1 MKKSTVTKKIRLL
14 FGSLMILSF
23 LVTICNVLLPLFLE
37 GIVDSAV
44 NQAFQTAY
52 KGLALYGIIIAVLL
66 LFELL
71 KKMAAVKYSCLLTEN
86 LRETLTDMLMKLTP
100 ARFMARANAEYLSL
114 FNNNI
119 RVIVDEYYVLGI
131 DIIFNCFLLI
141 TCCIALYIINP
152 VIALVVTSSNLLTL
166 AAPLVFKRKLER
178 QKGDV
183 LNSLRKYNVK
193 LGDSIAGFTL
203 IRFNL
208 IQKAIQQ
215 IVSGYSHKHL
225 KSDLHHNYTIS
236 IVDVIVG
243 AFSFLSV
250 CIMLF
255 ICIRLV
261 ALNRFTIGGIFAAMQ
276 ISDLISAPF
285 INISSALGTC
295 FAAKSVKN
303 SLFKDFVEPGDS
315 ADKACLRGEI
325 SRIELRNVSFSYEMC
340 GNNEPSRIFNGM
352 NLAFEQGKKY
362 LIVGGNGS
370 GKSTLLRLMAGVYQD
385 YQGEIL
391 VNGMELKRLNTEDL
405 YLRMGYVQQS
415 PFMFN
420 DSVRNNVTLYGD
432 YPQALIDSVLSK
444 VRLGIK
450 DTQREY
456 ADSAVSLSGGEQQK
470 IALSRVILQDKRWLL
485 LDEATSAMDA
495 KSGGE
500 IERMLVGNPEL
511 TIIHVAH
518 KLTSDIAL
526 KYDAII
532 RIGDKDAMVI
542 NNKTSMELFLTEL
555 RTKQV

>member
-1 MKKSTVTKKIRLL
+1 MKKATITKKIRLL
-14 FGSLMILSF
+14 FGSLMILS
-23 LVTICNVLLPLFLE
+23 LIVTICNVLLPLFLE

-44 NQAFQTAY
+44 NQAFNSAY

-71 KKMAAVKYSCLLTEN
+71 KKIATVKYSCLLTEN
-86 LRETLTDMLMKLTP
+86 LRETLTVKLLKLSP
-100 ARFMARANAEYLSL
+100 ARFITRANAEYLSL

-119 RVIVDEYYVLGI
+119 RVIVDEYHILGI
-131 DIIFNCFLLI
+131 DVVFNCFLLI
-141 TCCIALYIINP
+141 ACCIALFIINP
-152 VIALVVTSSNLLTL
+152 LIALVVTSSNILTL

-178 QKGDV
+178 QKGEV
-183 LNSLRKYNVK
+183 LASLRKYNVK

-203 IRFNL
+203 IRFNR

-215 IVSGYSHKHL
+215 IVSRYSGKHL
-225 KSDLHHNYTIS
+225 KSDLRHNYTIS

-261 ALNRFTIGGIFAAMQ
+261 SQNRFTIGGIFAAMQ

-303 SLFKDFVEPGDS
+303 ELFKDFDEPGAS
-315 ADKACLRGEI
+315 ADKTYLRGDI
-325 SRIELRNVSFSYEMC
+325 ARIELRNVSFSY
-340 GNNEPSRIFNGM
+340 GGNEPNRIFNGID
-352 NLAFEQGKKY
+352 LAFEQGKKY
-362 LIVGGNGS
+362 LLVGANGC
-370 GKSTLLRLMAGVYQD
+370 GKSTLLKLMAGVYQD

-391 VNGMELKRLNTEDL
+391 VNTIELKRLNPEDL
-405 YLRMGYVQQS
+405 FMRMGYVEQS

-420 DSVRNNVTLYGD
+420 DSFRNNVTLFGS
-432 YPQALIDSVLSK
+432 YPQAQVDSVLSK

-450 DTQREY
+450 DTGREY

-470 IALSRVILQDKRWLL
+470 IALARVMLQNKKWLL
-485 LDEATSAMDA
+485 LDEATSSMDA

-500 IERMLVGNPEL
+500 IERMLINNPEL
-511 TIIHVAH
+511 TLIHVAH
-518 KLTSDIAL
+518 KLTPDIAL

-532 RIGDKDAMVI
+532 QIRDEGVMIVKDKTD
-542 NNKTSMELFLTEL
+542 MEILLNEL
-555 RTKQV
+555 KAKSA

>member
-1 MKKSTVTKKIRLL
+1 MKKTTITKKIRLL
-14 FGSLMILSF
+14 FGSLMILS
-23 LVTICNVLLPLFLE
+23 LIVTICNVLLPLFLE

-44 NQAFQTAY
+44 NQAFNSAY
-52 KGLALYGIIIAVLL
+52 KGLALYGMIIAVLL

-71 KKMAAVKYSCLLTEN
+71 KKIATVKYSCLLTEN
-86 LRETLTDMLMKLTP
+86 LRETLTVKLLKLSP
-100 ARFMARANAEYLSL
+100 ARFITRANAEYLSL

-119 RVIVDEYYVLGI
+119 RVIVDEYHILGI
-131 DIIFNCFLLI
+131 DVVFNCFLLI
-141 TCCIALYIINP
+141 ACCIALFIINP
-152 VIALVVTSSNLLTL
+152 LIALVITSSNILTL

-178 QKGDV
+178 QKGEV
-183 LNSLRKYNVK
+183 LASLRKYNVK

-203 IRFNL
+203 IRFNR

-215 IVSGYSHKHL
+215 IVSCYSGKHL
-225 KSDLHHNYTIS
+225 KSDLRHNYTIS

-243 AFSFLSV
+243 AFSFLSL

-261 ALNRFTIGGIFAAMQ
+261 SQNRFTIGGIFAAMQ
-276 ISDLISAPF
+276 ISDLVSAPF

-303 SLFKDFVEPGDS
+303 ELFKDFDEPGAS
-315 ADKACLRGEI
+315 ADKTYLRGDI
-325 SRIELRNVSFSYEMC
+325 VRIELKNVSFSY
-340 GNNEPSRIFNGM
+340 GGNEPNRIFSGM
-352 NLAFEQGKKY
+352 DLAFEQGKKY
-362 LIVGGNGS
+362 LLVGGNGC
-370 GKSTLLRLMAGVYQD
+370 GKSTLLKLMAGVYQD

-391 VNGMELKRLNTEDL
+391 VNTIELKRLNPDDL
-405 YLRMGYVQQS
+405 FMRMGYVEQS

-420 DSVRNNVTLYGD
+420 DSIGNNVTLFGS
-432 YPQALIDSVLSK
+432 YPQAQVDSVLSK

-470 IALSRVILQDKRWLL
+470 VALARVMLQNKKWLL
-485 LDEATSAMDA
+485 LDEATSSMDA

-500 IERMLVGNPEL
+500 IERMLINNPEVTL
-511 TIIHVAH
+511 IHVAH
-518 KLTSDIAL
+518 KLTPDIAL

-532 RIGDKDAMVI
+532 QIRDEGVMVVKDKTD
-542 NNKTSMELFLTEL
+542 MEILLNEL
-555 RTKQV
+555 KAKSA